1 MSKDEKITKEMEKE
15 KDYLK
20 VKLEGRIEDLG
31 FKVIATGKLAEKL
44 LDWIGRKLYKKEEEK

>member
-1 MSKDEKITKEMEKE
+1 MTKEMEKE
-15 KDYLK
+15 EDYLK

-44 LDWIGRKLYKKEEEK
+44 LDWIGHKLYKKEEEK